1 MQFPLQKEA
10 LVKPLGSLVLAALLA
25 AAGAHAGAAQKYDS
39 PPPGQIMQDVTAY
52 LSGEAMN
59 SKWHVVAS
67 RKMVGKQMGT
77 TPVYQW
83 YLSFYAPDGN
93 GGGKLAYRLPNKNG
107 DLLSRVVKAP
117 NAAMYFPQ
125 QDVKITGAAEFEKS
139 GVQDVVVWDHQTGAD
154 CGTADV
160 TVFGADA
167 KGRVQ
172 QRVHVENGCDL
183 SAAIVKHG
191 SLSAVRLSG
200 PYYGPKAPL
209 CCPTKPKA
217 SALLSYARG
226 TWSMTPQY
234 YTISASLA
242 AHR

>member
-1 MQFPLQKEA
+1 MKTFSYL
-10 LVKPLGSLVLAALLA
+10 LIAALFA
-25 AAGAHAGAAQKYDS
+25 AAGAQAGAAGKYDA

-52 LSGEAMN
+52 LTGEGMN

-67 RKMVGKQMGT
+67 RKMVGKQMGK

-83 YLSFYAPDGN
+83 YLSFYAPNGN
-93 GGGKLAYRLPNKNG
+93 GGGKLAYRLPDKNG
-107 DLLSRVVKAP
+107 DLLSRVTKAP

-125 QDVKITGAAEFEKS
+125 QDLKIVGAAELEKA

-167 KGRVQ
+167 KGNVQ

-183 SAAIVKHG
+183 SAAVVKHG
-191 SLSAVRLSG
+191 SLSAVRLTG

-217 SALLSYARG
+217 SALLSYAHG
-226 TWSMTPQY
+226 VWSMAPKY